1 MERTTY
7 EAIVIGAGPGGLA
20 TLAALCDAGIEPILW
35 IDKSFEGG
43 RLNTV
48 YREISSNTKIRDYL
62 KAIYSSPVCASII
75 RSIPAPNA
83 VTKLE
88 SMNRDKT
95 CQLSFAGDMVSMLV
109 NGLLERAEVQNVEGA
124 VGRASLKGGIWTV
137 STSNQNFNTNRLF
150 MCTGS
155 QPKSSSMHY
164 PFNKDLTVLDL
175 DECMRRSHL
184 PSALPK
190 DRKSVVAVI
199 GNSHSGILC
208 CKNLY
213 ESAKSKERDI
223 KVVNFGRRPIK
234 YARYVENGIIF
245 DNTGLKGSSAEWA
258 KEVMENGPD
267 PEIIERVDLSQN
279 QDLAFREHLPRCTH
293 IIYAI
298 GYTRSALPAIYID
311 GQRAGE
317 ELTFDMHSSGFY
329 YGDRAKRV
337 QGLYANGIAFPE
349 EVKDPEGHVEAA
361 VGVAKF
367 FNFAER
373 MKNNWSSLE

>member
-1 MERTTY
+1 M
-7 EAIVIGAGPGGLA
+7 
-20 TLAALCDAGIEPILW
+20 
-35 IDKSFEGG
+35 
-43 RLNTV
+43 
-48 YREISSNTKIRDYL
+48 
-62 KAIYSSPVCASII
+62 
-75 RSIPAPNA
+75 
-83 VTKLE
+83 TKLE

-95 CQLSFAGDMVSMLV
+95 CQLSFAGDMVLMLV
-109 NGLLERAEVQNVEGA
+109 NGLIERSEVQSVEGA
-124 VGRASLKGGIWTV
+124 VEKASLNRGIWTV
-137 STSNQNFNTNRLF
+137 STFNQSFKTTRLF

-155 QPKSSSMHY
+155 QPQSSSMHY

-175 DECMRRSHL
+175 DECMLRSHL

-223 KVVNFGRRPIK
+223 KIVNFGRRPIK
-234 YARYVENGIIF
+234 YAKYVDNGIIF
-245 DNTGLKGSSAEWA
+245 DNTGLKGSTAEWA
-258 KEVMENGPD
+258 KEVMENDPD
-267 PEIIERVDLSQN
+267 PEMIEQVDLSQD

-298 GYTRSALPAIYID
+298 GYTRSPLPALYID
-311 GQRAGE
+311 GQPAGE
-317 ELTFDMHSSGFY
+317 ELTFDMHSSRFH
-329 YGDRAKRV
+329 YGDRAERV

-361 VGVAKF
+361 VGIAKF
-367 FNFAER
+367 FSFAER
-373 MKNNWSSLE
+373 MKKNWLSLE

>member
-1 MERTTY
+1 VSRFPKLTHII
-7 EAIVIGAGPGGLA
+7 ADR
-20 TLAALCDAGIEPILW
+20 C
-35 IDKSFEGG
+35 
-43 RLNTV
+43 
-48 YREISSNTKIRDYL
+48 SNTKIRDYL

-88 SMNRDKT
+88 SMDRDKT
-95 CQLSFAGDMVSMLV
+95 CQLSFAGDMVLMLV
-109 NGLLERAEVQNVEGA
+109 NGLLERPEVQSVEGA
-124 VGRASLKGGIWTV
+124 VEKASLNVCGFQPSPQVSANPCQRGIWTV
-137 STSNQNFNTNRLF
+137 TTLNQSFNTTRLF

-155 QPKSSSMHY
+155 QPQSSSMHC

-175 DECMRRSHL
+175 DECMLRSHL

-190 DRKSVVAVI
+190 DGKSVVAVI

-223 KVVNFGRRPIK
+223 KIVNFGRRPIK
-234 YARYVENGIIF
+234 YAKYVDNGIIF
-245 DNTGLKGSSAEWA
+245 DNTGLKGSTAEWA
-258 KEVMENGPD
+258 KEVMENDPD
-267 PEIIERVDLSQN
+267 PEIIEQVDLSQN

-298 GYTRSALPAIYID
+298 GYIRSPLPALYID
-311 GQRAGE
+311 GQLAGE
-317 ELTFDMHSSGFY
+317 ELTFDMHSSGFHF
-329 YGDRAKRV
+329 GDRAERV
-337 QGLYANGIAFPE
+337 QGLYASGIAFPE

-367 FNFAER
+367 FSFAER
-373 MKNNWSSLE
+373 MKKNWLSLQ

>member
-1 MERTTY
+1 MESMTY
-7 EAIVIGAGPGGLA
+7 EATVIGAGPGGLA
-20 TLAALCDAGIEPILW
+20 TLAALCDAGLNPILW
-35 IDKSFEGG
+35 IDRTFEGG

-88 SMNRDKT
+88 SMDRDKT
-95 CQLSFAGDMVSMLV
+95 CQLSFAGDMVLMLV
-109 NGLLERAEVQNVEGA
+109 NGLLERPEVQSVEGA
-124 VGRASLKGGIWTV
+124 VEKASLNRGIWTV
-137 STSNQNFNTNRLF
+137 TTLNQSFNTTRLF

-155 QPKSSSMHY
+155 QPQSSSMHC

-175 DECMRRSHL
+175 DECMLRSHL

-190 DRKSVVAVI
+190 DGKSVVAVI

-223 KVVNFGRRPIK
+223 KIVNFGRRPIK
-234 YARYVENGIIF
+234 YAKYVDNGIIF
-245 DNTGLKGSSAEWA
+245 DNTGLKGSTAEWA
-258 KEVMENGPD
+258 KEVMENDPD
-267 PEIIERVDLSQN
+267 PEIIEQVDLSQN

-298 GYTRSALPAIYID
+298 GYIRSPLPALYID
-311 GQRAGE
+311 GQLAGE
-317 ELTFDMHSSGFY
+317 ELTFDMHSSGFHF
-329 YGDRAKRV
+329 GDRAERV
-337 QGLYANGIAFPE
+337 QGLYASGIAFPE

-367 FNFAER
+367 FSFAER
-373 MKNNWSSLE
+373 MKKNWLSLQ